1 MVINNN
7 KGFIMSKEISNLT
20 IRIETDLKKRF
31 GVATKANDSDIS
43 KELRKYIKKYLSE
56 NEQIK
61 MEF

>member
-1 MVINNN
+1 
-7 KGFIMSKEISNLT
+7 MSKEISNLT